1 MLRQRIYIPKYDWVV
16 IVFYES
22 NYRDASHILRELDE
36 IGVDEY
42 TYIKAN
48 SNLRSGRKDTGLTCS
63 NSDER
68 TSVMV
73 LSEASSKAE
82 FANTWFHELFH
93 CAIHIAKSNGLELTG
108 EPVAYIGGGLAREMQ
123 PIAARLM
130 CPTCGC

>member
-1 MLRQRIYIPKYDWVV
+1 MLRQRIYIKDYDWQV

-22 NYRDASHILRELDE
+22 DYHDANNILWELDE

-42 TYIKAN
+42 TYIKASN
-48 SNLRSGRKDTGLTCS
+48 NLRMGKKNTGLTYT
-63 NSDER
+63 NMEER

-73 LSEASSKAE
+73 LSHATSKEE

-93 CAIHIAKSNGLELTG
+93 CAVHIAKANGLSLTG
-108 EPVAYIGGGLAREMQ
+108 EDVAYVGGELARSMQ

-130 CPTCGC
+130 CPTCD